1 MLCPMMKAAAEGQL
15 WFAGGR
21 PSEAPLLAVTAEHL
35 QHPKLTTCD
44 LETCPSSL
52 GVVAD
57 L

>member
-1 MLCPMMKAAAEGQL
+1 MMKAAAEGQL